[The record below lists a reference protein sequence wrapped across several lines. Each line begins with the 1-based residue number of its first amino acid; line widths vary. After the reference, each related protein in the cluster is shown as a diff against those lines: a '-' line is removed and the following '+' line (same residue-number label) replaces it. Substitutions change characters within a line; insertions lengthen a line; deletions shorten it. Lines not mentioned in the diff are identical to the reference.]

1 MDIKNVDIKSV
12 IPYEFNNRIHDDKQI
27 NLIAN
32 SINEFGFNQPIV
44 IDESN
49 VVLVGHGRL
58 LAAQKLGLDTI
69 PTLQLKNLTEAK
81 KRAYRI
87 LDNKLQNDSEWDFG
101 NLELEIEALQEADF
115 PIEDWGLDDLTELFP
130 KEDPEVTED
139 EPGELPEESYIKPG
153 DLIELGKHRVLC
165 ADSSKENFSDVV
177 FDLVITDPPYG
188 VSYKGKT
195 KKALTLENDD
205 LGEDSLRELWSNT
218 LDSLWINLKNGGVI
232 YATVPAGQ
240 LREVF
245 SSELKKREALRQE
258 LVWLKDLMVLG
269 HSDYHYKH
277 EPVLYGWKPGAAHYI
292 TADRS
297 KTDVLEH
304 KRPTRSEEHP
314 TMKPLSLFAE
324 FINNSSKKG
333 QKVFDPFL
341 GSGTTLIAAD
351 QLNRICYGM
360 EIDPKYCQV
369 ILERYQKHCEK
380 VGKPFEC
387 KINGEV
393 FNGTPKGD

>member
-297 KTDVLEH
+297 KTSVLEH
-304 KRPTRSEEHP
+304 KRPTRSEERP